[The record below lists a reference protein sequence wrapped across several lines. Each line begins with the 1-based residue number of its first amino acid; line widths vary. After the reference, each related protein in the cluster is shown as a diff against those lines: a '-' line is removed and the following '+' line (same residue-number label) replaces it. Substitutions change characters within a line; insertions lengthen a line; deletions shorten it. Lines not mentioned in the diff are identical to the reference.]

1 MSQAHLEKICWQH
14 VKKLLIRCTTE
25 GDPVMLQH
33 LHALLTASS
42 LEPEGDWVVL
52 HDLGVRA
59 VARGNLAAILKH
71 THLPVMPRSR
81 AELVC
86 YLGAIWGELSKMITE
101 QRWWRKQDD
110 WFRARDPQLRF
121 VITLFVSL
129 PRPVSRIGETPTI
142 GEQCL

>member
-1 MSQAHLEKICWQH
+1 MSQSHLEKLCWQH

-33 LHALLTASS
+33 LHRLLASS
-42 LEPEGDWVVL
+42 SLDPEGDWATI

-59 VARGNLAAILKH
+59 VAAGSLPQILAHSHI
-71 THLPVMPRSR
+71 PMMPRSR

-86 YLGAIWGELSKMITE
+86 YLGAIWSELSKMITE
-101 QRWWRKQDD
+101 LRWWRKQDD
-110 WFRARDPQLRF
+110 WFRSRDPQLRI
-121 VITLFVSL
+121 VITMFVSL

-142 GEQCL
+142 GEQ